1 MKSVYRKCGIHIAAV
16 IIMVL
21 PMVLVAAEPDLP
33 PESPMW
39 QKLRVALFQDRAI
52 SDDGDRLIR
61 LSAPKRAQDAA
72 VVPVSINAQITQA
85 PERYIKTIH
94 LIVDDN
100 PAPLAAVFHLT
111 PASGL
116 ADIETRIRVE
126 QYTYVRAIVETSD
139 GELAMAK
146 AYVKASGGC
155 SAPANRAPGEG
166 DDLGRM
172 KLMTQDQPKLNQP
185 VMAQLMIRHPNASG
199 MVMDQATR
207 MYAPPHYVRR
217 LEVSYAGEPVMTA
230 DVDFG
235 ISENPNFRF
244 YFTPH
249 ASGTLTARA
258 EDSNDL
264 VFDASLQVL
273 PE

>member
-1 MKSVYRKCGIHIAAV
+1 MRSMYRKFRIRIAA
-16 IIMVL
+16 II
-21 PMVLVAAEPDLP
+21 VLVPMLSFAAEPNLP
-33 PESPMW
+33 PDSPMW
-39 QKLRVALFQDRAI
+39 QKLRVGLFQDRSI
-52 SDDGDRLIR
+52 SDDGDQLIT
-61 LSAPKRAQDAA
+61 LTAPQRAQDAA
-72 VVPVSINAQITQA
+72 VVPVSIKSLIPQTPQ
-85 PERYIKTIH
+85 RYIKTIH

-116 ADIETRIRVE
+116 ADIETRVRVE

-139 GELAMAK
+139 GELAMTK

-155 SAPANRAPGEG
+155 SAPANRAPGG
-166 DDLGRM
+166 DDNLGKM
-172 KLMTQDQPKLNQP
+172 KLMVQDNPQLNQP

-207 MYAPPHYVRR
+207 LYAPPHYVRR
-217 LEVSYAGEPVMTA
+217 LEVAFAGKPVMTA

-244 YFTPH
+244 YFTPQ
-249 ASGTLTARA
+249 AEGTLTARA
-258 EDSNDL
+258 QDTNDL
-264 VFDASLQVL
+264 VFNTSLEVM